1 MLQFHTLVLLL
12 DTQVYFGHTAVSHDG
27 AAGSLN
33 TLVLTAVS
41 HDGAAVL
48 FCMLQF
54 HTLVLLQDTQVYF
67 GHTAVSHDGAAD
79 SLNILWF
86 SLQFHTMVLQFCFV
100 LLTHWHCSQDTL
112 VVQLYSLDMLVQLF
126 LGYAGTVVL

>member
-12 DTQVYFGHTAVSHDG
+12 DTQVYFEHIAVSHDG

-54 HTLVLLQDTQVYF
+54 HTLVLLLDT
-67 GHTAVSHDGAAD
+67 
-79 SLNILWF
+79 
-86 SLQFHTMVLQFCFV
+86 
-100 LLTHWHCSQDTL
+100 
-112 VVQLYSLDMLVQLF
+112 
-126 LGYAGTVVL
+126 

>member
-48 FCMLQF
+48 FCML
-54 HTLVLLQDTQVYF
+54 
-67 GHTAVSHDGAAD
+67 
-79 SLNILWF
+79 
-86 SLQFHTMVLQFCFV
+86 
-100 LLTHWHCSQDTL
+100 THWHRSQDTL

-126 LGYAGTVVL
+126 LGYAGTVVLCTLVYFDALA